1 MENVADPKKPRVTRM
16 LKNWVDNTKQATADP
31 KTVDNYRKGV
41 GDFARI
47 DEKKIKDEKYKKGM
61 QEIFE

>member
-1 MENVADPKKPRVTRM
+1 M